1 MTCGTKGGL
10 VSGRKQSMK
19 SVSNNEWREV
29 SRSHSKPMVANIG
42 EGLNFRRC
50 KLMNVTESRFKN
62 RQLHMEDYLQMVSAE
77 QKEYAEVFDYSKIT
91 EKSSV
96 ITDYWTNNLLELI
109 LRKDNLNKAYKQ
121 VKRNKGKGG
130 IDGMQVDELLPF
142 LRENQRSLIQKIREG
157 KYKPNP
163 VRRVEIPKE
172 TKGEYRQLGIPT
184 VVDRVIQ
191 QAIAQELTPIYE
203 EQFSENSFGFRPG
216 RGAHDALRQCQKNVD
231 EGYVYVIDM
240 DLEKF
245 FDTVSQSK
253 LIEVLSRTIKDGRV
267 ISLIHK
273 YLNAGVIA
281 DGIFERTEVG
291 MPQGGPLSPLLSNVM
306 LNELDKE
313 LERRG
318 HRFVR
323 YADDCMIL
331 CKSKKSA
338 ERTLRNIIPF
348 IEGKLFLKVNR
359 KKTEVAHISK
369 VKYLG
374 YTFYRYKGKCRLRV
388 HAKSVVKMKNKI
400 RELTDRN
407 KGISNKKREK
417 EYQEYV
423 RGWVQYYR
431 LADMKGLLK
440 RTDEWARRRIRAV
453 YWKQW
458 KKIKTRYRMLKALG
472 MEHWMAKELACSR
485 KGYWRMA
492 QVLNQIFS
500 KKIIARL
507 GYTSMSDYYLTVC
520 EN

>member
-1 MTCGTKGGL
+1 
-10 VSGRKQSMK
+10 
-19 SVSNNEWREV
+19 
-29 SRSHSKPMVANIG
+29 
-42 EGLNFRRC
+42 
-50 KLMNVTESRFKN
+50 MNVTESRFKN

-91 EKSSV
+91 EKSGV

-109 LRKDNLNKAYKQ
+109 LRKDNLNMAYKQ
-121 VKRNKGKGG
+121 VKSNKGSGG
-130 IDGMQVDELLPF
+130 IDGMQVDELLPY
-142 LRENQRSLIQKIREG
+142 LRENQETLIQELRDG

-172 TKGEYRQLGIPT
+172 TKGEFRKLGVPT

-191 QAIAQELTPIYE
+191 QAITQELTPIYE
-203 EQFSENSFGFRPG
+203 EQFSNNSFGFRPK
-216 RGAHDALRQCQKNVD
+216 RGAHDALRQCQKNVND
-231 EGYVYVIDM
+231 GYVYVVDM

-245 FDTVSQSK
+245 FDTVCQSK
-253 LIEVLSRTIKDGRV
+253 LVEVLSRTIKDGRV
-267 ISLIHK
+267 VSLIHR

-281 DGIFERTEVG
+281 NGMFERTEIG
-291 MPQGGPLSPLLSNVM
+291 MPQGGPLSPLLSNIM

-323 YADDCMIL
+323 YADDCMIF

-338 ERTLRNIIPF
+338 ERTLENIIPF
-348 IEGKLFLKVNR
+348 IEEKLFLRVNR

-374 YTFYRYKGKCRLRV
+374 YSFYRYKGKCRFRV
-388 HAKSVVKMKNKI
+388 HPKSVTKMKNKI

-407 KGISNKKREK
+407 NGMSNAKREEK
-417 EYQEYV
+417 YQQFV
-423 RGWVQYYR
+423 RGWVNYFK
-431 LADMKGLLK
+431 LADMKGLLT
-440 RTDEWARRRIRAV
+440 RADEWARRRIRAV

-458 KKIKTRYRMLKALG
+458 KRVRTRYRILRKLKL
-472 MEHWMAKELACSR
+472 EHWQAIKLANSR
-485 KGYWRMA
+485 CGYWRMA
-492 QVLNQIFS
+492 EMLNTVIT
-500 KKIIARL
+500 KKIIAKL
-507 GYTSMSDYYLTVC
+507 GYTSMLGYYLMVC

>member
-1 MTCGTKGGL
+1 
-10 VSGRKQSMK
+10 
-19 SVSNNEWREV
+19 
-29 SRSHSKPMVANIG
+29 
-42 EGLNFRRC
+42 
-50 KLMNVTESRFKN
+50 MNVTEGRFKN

-77 QKEYAEVFDYSKIT
+77 QKENAEVFDYSKIT
-91 EKSSV
+91 EKSGI
-96 ITDYWTNNLLELI
+96 ITDYWTNNLLDLI

-121 VKRNKGKGG
+121 VKSNKGAGG
-130 IDGMQVDELLPF
+130 IDGMQVDELLPY
-142 LRENQRSLIQKIREG
+142 LRENQDTLIQEIRTG

-172 TKGEYRQLGIPT
+172 TKGEVRRLGVPT

-191 QAIAQELTPIYE
+191 QAITQELTPIYE
-203 EQFSENSFGFRPG
+203 ERFSDNSFGFRPK
-216 RGAHDALRQCQKNVD
+216 RGAHDALKQCQKNVND
-231 EGYVYVIDM
+231 GYGYVVDM

-245 FDTVSQSK
+245 FDTVCQSK
-253 LIEVLSRTIKDGRV
+253 LIEVLSRTIKDGRL

-273 YLNAGVIA
+273 YLNAGVMA
-281 DGIFERTEVG
+281 KGIFERTEVG

-323 YADDCMIL
+323 YADDCMIF
-331 CKSKKSA
+331 CKSRKSA
-338 ERTLRNIIPF
+338 ERTLENILPY

-374 YTFYRYKGKCRLRV
+374 YSFYRHKGKCRLRV
-388 HAKSVVKMKNKI
+388 HPKSVEKMKNKI
-400 RELTDRN
+400 RELTDRKN
-407 KGISNKKREK
+407 GMSNAQREEK
-417 EYQEYV
+417 YQQFV
-423 RGWVQYYR
+423 RGWVNYFK
-431 LADMKGLLK
+431 LADIKALLK
-440 RTDEWARRRIRAV
+440 VIDKWARRRIRAV

-458 KKIKTRYRMLKALG
+458 KKIKTKYRMLKALG
-472 MEHWMAKELACSR
+472 CEHWRAKELACSR

-492 QVLNQIFS
+492 KVLNQIFS
-500 KKIIARL
+500 NKIIAKL
-507 GYTSMSDYYLTVC
+507 GYTSMLDYYSIVY